1 MKNLRTYKENGYN
14 YIVVLNGHSEYYNY
28 EVFANRS
35 TAERYNE
42 NEVNGYGDVLT
53 FRQATKEYPETFK
66 F

>member
-14 YIVVLNGHSEYYNY
+14 YIVVLNGHSEDYNY

-42 NEVNGYGDVLT
+42 NKFNGYGDSYVSPSYKRISRN
-53 FRQATKEYPETFK
+53 F
-66 F
+66 